1 MILNQIHLLFFQS
14 GVYDHVVAKRC
25 FSNVCARGN
34 LPGRREFTR
43 LNSTRRV
50 GPSRG
55 ERKRIS
61 PWAIYLSTKASL
73 SPFGM
78 ARKKQGACLCLLLDQ
93 KRLFSTEQTKIH
105 LGWEKFGW
113 SVWRVT
119 SPIRPWEWRQ
129 VALAPAPHIV
139 RRRGTAKQGPPRL
152 NEIQRERACKI
163 NTFICKGSLGDVCVC
178 VTHAHTEP
186 DQNTKFNN

>member
-1 MILNQIHLLFFQS
+1 MILNQINLLFFQS
-14 GVYDHVVAKRC
+14 GVYGHVVAKRC

-93 KRLFSTEQTKIH
+93 KRLFSTASKRKSILGEKNLAGLCGGWRHRFAHESDVKSPLHRHRISSEDAEQ
-105 LGWEKFGW
+105 L
-113 SVWRVT
+113 S
-119 SPIRPWEWRQ
+119 
-129 VALAPAPHIV
+129 
-139 RRRGTAKQGPPRL
+139 RGHQG
-152 NEIQRERACKI
+152 
-163 NTFICKGSLGDVCVC
+163 
-178 VTHAHTEP
+178 
-186 DQNTKFNN
+186 